1 MLVIRLSRKGRRNH
15 PMYRITVAENSKPTG
30 GKFVEVVGHY
40 NPIAADQPLSVNKE
54 RVEYWLSQGVK
65 PSNTVARLLNRVG
78 FNLPVIQKQKPAK
91 KRDKKEVKTDSVS
104 QQDVKKVEEV
114 QESKVLKEEKSVE
127 SEPIKEKIIEKPT
140 EKLEKSTEDLDK

>member
-1 MLVIRLSRKGRRNH
+1 
-15 PMYRITVAENSKPTG
+15 MYRITVAENSKPTG

-78 FNLPVIQKQKPAK
+78 FSLPVIQKQKSAK
-91 KRDKKEVKTDSVS
+91 KLKEKLPAQRLQPGGKKVGTDSAS
-104 QQDVKKVEEV
+104 KTETKKVEEI
-114 QESKVLKEEKSVE
+114 QESKELKEEKPTE
-127 SEPIKEKIIEKPT
+127 GEPVKEKNV
-140 EKLEKSTEDLDK
+140 EKSPEKSEESPGDIDK